1 MMESPQSERE
11 SPHTQPRERW
21 LFAYTI
27 KGDLRFLSHH
37 DTLRMFVRAIA
48 RAALPVRYSR
58 GFNPRPKVSNPLP
71 LPVGVASE
79 AESLIIEFTEPID
92 GDATAAKLQE
102 TLPVGAEIVGAR
114 RVETRESFGN
124 ATVRYSL
131 DTSAS
136 GGTDLAQSICR
147 ILDADA
153 LPVERLDPKAGSRR
167 VVDVRPY
174 LVNLHSDQS
183 AVQFALRVTGGGTAK
198 PAEIAG
204 LLGFDPVSINHRI
217 QRLEVQWE

>member
-1 MMESPQSERE
+1 MMESSRSECE
-11 SPHTQPRERW
+11 ASHTQPRERW
-21 LFAYTI
+21 LFSYTI

-58 GFNPRPKVSNPLP
+58 GFNPRAKVSNPLP
-71 LPVGVASE
+71 LPVGVASD

-92 GDATAAKLQE
+92 GDATAAILQE
-102 TLPVGAEIVGAR
+102 QLPVGAEIVGAR
-114 RVETRESFGN
+114 RLESRESFGN
-124 ATVRYSL
+124 ATVRYRL
-131 DTSAS
+131 DTSTS
-136 GGTDLAQSICR
+136 GGADLAQSICR
-147 ILDADA
+147 ILNADT
-153 LPVERLDPKAGSRR
+153 LPVERLDPQAGSRR
-167 VVDVRPY
+167 VVDLRPY
-174 LVNLHSDQS
+174 LVDLHSEQS

-217 QRLEVQWE
+217 QRVEVQWE